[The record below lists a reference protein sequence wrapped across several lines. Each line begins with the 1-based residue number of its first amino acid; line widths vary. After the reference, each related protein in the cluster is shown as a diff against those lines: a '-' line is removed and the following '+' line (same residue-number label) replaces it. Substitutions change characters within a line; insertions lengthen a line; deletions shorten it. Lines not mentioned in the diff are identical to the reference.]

1 MLHTHKNLKYLHK
14 KQKESNFALIVYE
27 KLNDEII
34 DTYGASQDYLKKL
47 NLRIEIALED
57 DITMQEIKQADLE
70 ALEQK
75 KVENLSIDDSIIA
88 IEKQM
93 GFKLIQKETSVREF
107 YNYINQ
113 LKK

>member
-14 KQKESNFALIVYE
+14 KQKESKFAFIVYE
-27 KLNDEII
+27 NLNDEII

-57 DITMQEIKQADLE
+57 DETMQEIKQADLQV
-70 ALEQK
+70 LEQK
-75 KVENLSIDDSIIA
+75 KVENLSIEQSIIE
-88 IEKQM
+88 IVNKIGHFNEKEM
-93 GFKLIQKETSVREF
+93 SVRQF
-107 YNYINQ
+107 YNHINQ